1 MKSYTISLIIYIIM
15 AIFFL
20 ASMIIVITF
29 VTGWTTGWSPFLIF
43 TAAIITMI
51 SATIMYYMCKSQT
64 HVSPTYEPLTYE
76 S

>member
-1 MKSYTISLIIYIIM
+1 
-15 AIFFL
+15 
-20 ASMIIVITF
+20 MIIVITF
-29 VTGWTTGWSPFLIF
+29 YTGWTTGWSPFLIF